1 MHRLFHVDRLY
12 FAYITTR
19 SAPPRILIP
28 SPIHWRSMGRFQ
40 MHQQLVNLAYV
51 LAFVVVKART
61 AVASAWWTAIGDQ
74 ADRYR
79 PEAHYMRGPGPKW
92 RAKHAQSSPD
102 GGKTADFSSNP
113 EFDLEYSRNR

>member
-1 MHRLFHVDRLY
+1 
-12 FAYITTR
+12 
-19 SAPPRILIP
+19 
-28 SPIHWRSMGRFQ
+28 

-92 RAKHAQSSPD
+92 RAKHTRVA
-102 GGKTADFSSNP
+102 
-113 EFDLEYSRNR
+113 SRR

>member
-1 MHRLFHVDRLY
+1 
-12 FAYITTR
+12 
-19 SAPPRILIP
+19 
-28 SPIHWRSMGRFQ
+28 

-61 AVASAWWTAIGDQ
+61 AVASAWWTAISDP

-92 RAKHAQSSPD
+92 RAKHAPV
-102 GGKTADFSSNP
+102 A
-113 EFDLEYSRNR
+113 SRR

>member
-1 MHRLFHVDRLY
+1 
-12 FAYITTR
+12 
-19 SAPPRILIP
+19 
-28 SPIHWRSMGRFQ
+28 
-40 MHQQLVNLAYV
+40 MHQQLVNLAYF

-92 RAKHAQSSPD
+92 RAKHARV
-102 GGKTADFSSNP
+102 A
-113 EFDLEYSRNR
+113 SRR